1 MSVSVVKRTSASMWC
16 VNRSG
21 LRTCGQDRTA
31 PHTTCSSDSNRSP
44 HEGEISSRPRSM
56 SEIESA
62 YTWADRVARSW
73 NLDHAGRDRLA
84 IDGIE
89 TGPTIL
95 VEAFDAILDVSR
107 RNGGESDPPGRT
119 LYRAMKRRG
128 LDRSLRTWALRGTVG
143 GWPLGRSTGSR
154 PRPLVVAQAPVLFL
168 SELATPSTL
177 EPSMI
182 VARSLPSDA
191 YRVATSDPRA
201 HRAWRREGQTPI
213 PLLLAMREER
223 RLLAEASGSAKRVWE
238 AFAAS
243 PPSVSF
249 RGRDVTSEIL
259 AALRPLVLKSVP
271 WLAVERRAIERVL
284 ATVEPRHVVV
294 ASDQHR
300 IGRLAATIRKTATW
314 RLIVLQH
321 GLPQDTLGFL
331 PVVADTVAT
340 WSEASRDWFIAGGTE
355 PDRLAVTGNP
365 RLDRTVR
372 TDRTAIRASVSER
385 LSLDGRPR
393 LLVALSGSS
402 AETSEALVRIAIEST
417 RLLADSSLVIKL
429 HPGGG
434 DWSRIEE
441 IVNGLGDS
449 KARVRVVD
457 REPIDPLLWWADLVL
472 VHRSSV
478 AVEALAAGTPV
489 VAADLDGRS
498 IADLDLLGLALP
510 RVADGAALATLAREL
525 LEPDRRAD
533 YFGRRR
539 ATLEIGHG
547 TRRRAVCRAD
557 LRIADPGRR
566 S

>member
-1 MSVSVVKRTSASMWC
+1 MGSRSQRSPHAAQRPIGNRRSPNTETETWSPPHAGQDVASGTATMSVSVVKRTSASMWC

-21 LRTCGQDRTA
+21 LRTFGQDRTA
-31 PHTTCSSDSNRSP
+31 PHTTGSSDSNRSP
-44 HEGEISSRPRSM
+44 HEGTISSRPRSM
-56 SEIESA
+56 SLDRCRETSRTRSILRDRSA
-62 YTWADRVARSW
+62 YTWADRVARSC

-143 GWPLGRSTGSR
+143 GWPLERSTGSR

-223 RLLAEASGSAKRVWE
+223 RLLAEASSSAKRVWE

-300 IGRLAATIRKTATW
+300 IGRLAATIRKR
-314 RLIVLQH
+314 RL
-321 GLPQDTLGFL
+321 GASSSSSMDFPRTRSASSRSLPTR
-331 PVVADTVAT
+331 
-340 WSEASRDWFIAGGTE
+340 SRPGA
-355 PDRLAVTGNP
+355 RRRVTGSSPAGPNRIGLLSP
-365 RLDRTVR
+365 G
-372 TDRTAIRASVSER
+372 IRGSI
-385 LSLDGRPR
+385 
-393 LLVALSGSS
+393 GSS
-402 AETSEALVRIAIEST
+402 GPIE
-417 RLLADSSLVIKL
+417 
-429 HPGGG
+429 
-434 DWSRIEE
+434 
-441 IVNGLGDS
+441 
-449 KARVRVVD
+449 
-457 REPIDPLLWWADLVL
+457 
-472 VHRSSV
+472 
-478 AVEALAAGTPV
+478 
-489 VAADLDGRS
+489 
-498 IADLDLLGLALP
+498 
-510 RVADGAALATLAREL
+510 
-525 LEPDRRAD
+525 
-533 YFGRRR
+533 
-539 ATLEIGHG
+539 
-547 TRRRAVCRAD
+547 
-557 LRIADPGRR
+557 RR
-566 S
+566 SVPACQSGCPSTVGPVCSWR